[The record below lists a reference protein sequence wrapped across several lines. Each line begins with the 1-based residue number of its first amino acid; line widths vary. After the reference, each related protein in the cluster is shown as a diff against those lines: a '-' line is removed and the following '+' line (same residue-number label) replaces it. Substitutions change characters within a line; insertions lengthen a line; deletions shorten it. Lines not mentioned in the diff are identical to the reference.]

1 MNLSSIKNCSSVQQL
16 WVLQSLFYHA
26 TWVYFA
32 LPDSPEIS
40 GLSIAFRFFLGP
52 QNKADYEKQKVRG
65 KSLNCIMDNFT
76 LYQTAQ
82 LWLNTFVAASYTFGK
97 IKDFRNNNR
106 HHKTHR
112 CDKTK
117 DKTAQNLFFLMYYC
131 CFFFVV
137 VFPTLEFVSYPCYSS
152 ASNSLQQHFKC
163 ILIILR
169 HIKTFHL

>member
-40 GLSIAFRFFLGP
+40 GLRIVFRFFLGP

-65 KSLNCIMDNFT
+65 KSLNRIMDNFT

-82 LWLNTFVAASYTFGK
+82 LWLNMFVAASYTFGK

-106 HHKTHR
+106 HHKTHK
-112 CDKTK
+112 CDKTE
-117 DKTAQNLFFLMYYC
+117 DKSGQNLFF
-131 CFFFVV
+131 FFNVLLLVFF
-137 VFPTLEFVSYPCYSS
+137 VFPTSEAVSYPCYIS
-152 ASNSLQQHFKC
+152 ASNYLQQHFKC